1 MLGTLN
7 GALEVRGLKL
17 PPEAIT
23 VEAEGTNEL
32 VDRIVRLTGIHL
44 RYRLRVPPEARAVV
58 DRALAGHGDK
68 CPTAVSLRDA
78 VPVTFEAEITE
89 DGDPSWFT
97 PRER

>member
-23 VEAEGTNEL
+23 VEAAGKNEV
-32 VDRIVRLTGIHL
+32 VDRIIMLTGIHL
-44 RYRLRVPPEARAVV
+44 KYRLVVPPEAREVV
-58 DRALAGHGDK
+58 DRSLAGHGDK
-68 CPTAVSLRDA
+68 CPTAVSLRAA
-78 VPVTFEAEITE
+78 VPVTFEAVISETGE
-89 DGDPSWFT
+89 SAWFQ